1 MSDSDPA
8 DSDLGDS
15 DLGDLELPDAYRD
28 LRRDL
33 HRHPEPAWCEF
44 YTTSRLIHELEQ
56 REIDDLLFG
65 PEIHTADARRNVP
78 DESTLS
84 EWRERAREAGA
95 SDAVLDT
102 IGNGF
107 TGAVAVV
114 ERGDGP
120 TVALR
125 VDIDALPITEAD
137 SDDHH
142 PEAAGFRS
150 TNEGYMH
157 ACGHDA
163 HATIGLGVLDRV
175 LDSDFAGTFKLVFQP
190 AEETISG
197 AKPIAES
204 GVLDDVDYFLAP
216 HIGLDHPSG
225 EVVAGIDEFLAVRQ
239 FETTF
244 EGESAHAGA
253 RPETG
258 DNAVQAMAAAVQ
270 NLYGIPRNSAGGT
283 RVNAGRV
290 GGGTASNIVPGDAF
304 IEGEVRGE
312 TTELM
317 EYMWD
322 RAESVLAGA
331 ATMHDCAVETEL
343 LGDAPSAHSD
353 AALVDVVDRVAR
365 RTTGVDT
372 VVEHDSLGG
381 SEDATYLMQ
390 RVQEHGGLAAYVGVG
405 TDHPGGHHT
414 PTFDVEERDIAVG
427 IDLLAG
433 VVEALTD
440 TAGLS

>member
-1 MSDSDPA
+1 MGDPTLA
-8 DSDLGDS
+8 
-15 DLGDLELPDAYRD
+15 ARYRT

-33 HRHPEPAWCEF
+33 HQYPEPAWCEF
-44 YTTSRLIHELEQ
+44 YTTSRLIDELER
-56 REIDDLLFG
+56 REIDKLRYG
-65 PEIHTADARRNVP
+65 SAIHATEGRRNVP
-78 DESTLS
+78 DDTTLA
-84 EWRERAREAGA
+84 EWRQRAREAGA
-95 SDAVLDT
+95 NDDVLET
-102 IGNGF
+102 IGDGV

-120 TVALR
+120 TIALR

-137 SDDHH
+137 NDDHH
-142 PEAAGFRS
+142 PTAAGFRS

-175 LDSDFAGTFKLVFQP
+175 LDSDFTGTFKLLFQP

-197 AKPIAES
+197 GKPIADS
-204 GVLDDVDYFLAP
+204 GVLDDVDALLAP

-239 FETTF
+239 FEATF
-244 EGESAHAGA
+244 RGESAHAGA
-253 RPETG
+253 RPEAG

-270 NLYGIPRNSAGGT
+270 NLYGLSRNSAGGT

-290 GGGTASNIVPGDAF
+290 GGGTASNIVPEEAF

-312 TTELM
+312 TTDLM

-322 RAESVLAGA
+322 RAEDVLAGA
-331 ATMHDCAVETEL
+331 ATMHNCEVDIER

-353 AALVDVVDRVAR
+353 AALVEVVDRVAR

-372 VVEHDSLGG
+372 VVASDSLGG

-390 RVQEHGGLAAYVGVG
+390 RVQQRGGLAAYVGVG

-414 PTFDVEERDIAVG
+414 PTFDVEAQDIAVG

-433 VVEALTD
+433 VIVDLAAD
-440 TAGLS
+440 VSAGNADAT

>member
-1 MSDSDPA
+1 MA
-8 DSDLGDS
+8 DSTLATS
-15 DLGDLELPDAYRD
+15 YRTF
-28 LRRDL
+28 RRDL
-33 HRHPEPAWCEF
+33 HQQPEPAWCEF
-44 YTTSRLIHELEQ
+44 YTTSRLLEELEQ
-56 REIDDLLFG
+56 REIDDLLSG
-65 PEIHTADARRNVP
+65 PAIHAPDSRRNVP
-78 DESTLS
+78 DDTTLT
-84 EWRERAREAGA
+84 EWRQRAREAGA
-95 SDAVLDT
+95 SEDALATSGD
-102 IGNGF
+102 GF

-120 TVALR
+120 TIALR

-137 SDDHH
+137 SDDHY
-142 PEAAGFRS
+142 PTAAGFRS

-163 HATIGLGVLDRV
+163 HATIGLGVLDRI
-175 LDSDFAGTFKLVFQP
+175 LDSDFAGTFKLLFQP

-197 AKPIAES
+197 GKSIADS
-204 GVLDDVDYFLAP
+204 GVLNDVDALLAP

-225 EVVAGIDEFLAVRQ
+225 EVVAGIDDFLAVRQ
-239 FETTF
+239 FEATF
-244 EGESAHAGA
+244 TGESAHAGA
-253 RPETG
+253 RPEDG

-290 GGGTASNIVPGDAF
+290 GGGTASNIVPEESF

-312 TTELM
+312 TTGLM

-322 RAESVLAGA
+322 HAEDVLAGA
-331 ATMHDCAVETEL
+331 ARMHNCEVDIER

-353 AALVDVVDRVAR
+353 AAVVEVVDRVAR
-365 RTTGVDT
+365 QTTGVDT
-372 VVEHDSLGG
+372 VVEYDSLGG

-390 RVQEHGGLAAYVGVG
+390 RVHQRGGLAAYVGVG

-414 PTFDVEERDIAVG
+414 PTFDVQERDIAVG

-433 VVEALTD
+433 VITD
-440 TAGLS
+440 LAADFPVGGAAAT

>member
-1 MSDSDPA
+1 MA
-8 DSDLGDS
+8 DSTLATS
-15 DLGDLELPDAYRD
+15 YRTF
-28 LRRDL
+28 RRDL
-33 HRHPEPAWCEF
+33 HQQPEPAWCEF
-44 YTTSRLIHELEQ
+44 YTTSRLLEELEQ
-56 REIDDLLFG
+56 REIDDLLSG
-65 PEIHTADARRNVP
+65 PAIHAPDSRRNVP
-78 DESTLS
+78 DDTTLT
-84 EWRERAREAGA
+84 EWRQRAREAGA
-95 SDAVLDT
+95 SEDALATSGD
-102 IGNGF
+102 GF

-120 TVALR
+120 TIALR

-137 SDDHH
+137 SDDHY
-142 PEAAGFRS
+142 PTAAGFRS

-163 HATIGLGVLDRV
+163 HATIGLGVLDRI
-175 LDSDFAGTFKLVFQP
+175 LDSDFAGTFKLLFQP

-197 AKPIAES
+197 GKSIADS
-204 GVLDDVDYFLAP
+204 GVLDDVDALLAP

-239 FETTF
+239 FEATF
-244 EGESAHAGA
+244 TGESAHAGA
-253 RPETG
+253 RPEDG

-290 GGGTASNIVPGDAF
+290 GGGTASNIVPEESF

-312 TTELM
+312 TTGLM

-322 RAESVLAGA
+322 RAEDVLAGA
-331 ATMHDCAVETEL
+331 ARMHNCEVDIER

-353 AALVDVVDRVAR
+353 AAVVEVVDRVAR
-365 RTTGVDT
+365 QTTGVDT
-372 VVEHDSLGG
+372 VVEYDSLGG

-390 RVQEHGGLAAYVGVG
+390 RVHQRGGLAAYVGVG

-414 PTFDVEERDIAVG
+414 PTFDVQERDIAVG

-433 VVEALTD
+433 VITD
-440 TAGLS
+440 LAADFPVGGAAAT

>member
-1 MSDSDPA
+1 MADP
-8 DSDLGDS
+8 
-15 DLGDLELPDAYRD
+15 ELADAYRT

-33 HRHPEPAWCEF
+33 HQHPEPAWCEF
-44 YTTSRLIHELEQ
+44 YTTSRLVDELEA
-56 REIDDLLFG
+56 RDIDDLLAG
-65 PEIHTADARRNVP
+65 STIHASDSRRNVP
-78 DESTLS
+78 DEATLG
-84 EWRERAREAGA
+84 EWRERARDAGA
-95 SDAVLDT
+95 REDVLDT
-102 IGNGF
+102 VGDGF

-114 ERGDGP
+114 ERGEGP

-137 SDDHH
+137 GDDHH
-142 PEAAGFRS
+142 PAADGFRS

-197 AKPIAES
+197 AKPIADS
-204 GVLDDVDYFLAP
+204 GVLDDVDALLAL

-239 FETTF
+239 FEATF
-244 EGESAHAGA
+244 AGDSAHAGA
-253 RPETG
+253 RPEDG

-270 NLYGIPRNSAGGT
+270 NLYAIPRNSAGGT

-290 GGGTASNIVPGDAF
+290 GGGTASNIVPEAAF

-331 ATMHDCAVETEL
+331 ATMHDCEVDIER

-353 AALVDVVDRVAR
+353 GALVEVVDRVAR
-365 RTTGVDT
+365 RTAGVDT
-372 VVEHDSLGG
+372 VVEGDSLGG

-390 RVQEHGGLAAYVGVG
+390 RVQNHGGLAAYVGVG

-414 PTFDVEERDIAVG
+414 PTFDVAERDIAVG
-427 IDLLAG
+427 IELMAG
-433 VVEALTD
+433 VI
-440 TAGLS
+440 TAVADAEPVS

>member
-1 MSDSDPA
+1 MADPELA
-8 DSDLGDS
+8 DS
-15 DLGDLELPDAYRD
+15 YRT

-33 HRHPEPAWCEF
+33 HQHPEPAWCEF
-44 YTTSRLIHELEQ
+44 YTTSRLVDELEA
-56 REIDDLLFG
+56 RDIDDLLAG
-65 PEIHTADARRNVP
+65 STIHASDSRRNVP
-78 DESTLS
+78 DEATLC
-84 EWRERAREAGA
+84 EWRERARDAGA
-95 SDAVLDT
+95 REDVLDT
-102 IGNGF
+102 VGDGF

-114 ERGDGP
+114 ERGEGP

-137 SDDHH
+137 NDDHH
-142 PEAAGFRS
+142 PAGAGFRS

-197 AKPIAES
+197 AKPIADS
-204 GVLDDVDYFLAP
+204 GVLDDVDALFAL

-239 FETTF
+239 FEATF
-244 EGESAHAGA
+244 AGDSAHAGA
-253 RPETG
+253 RPEDG

-270 NLYGIPRNSAGGT
+270 NLYAIPRNSAGGT

-290 GGGTASNIVPGDAF
+290 GGGTASNIVPEAAF

-322 RAESVLAGA
+322 RAESVLDGA
-331 ATMHDCAVETEL
+331 AAMHDCAVDIEL
-343 LGDAPSAHSD
+343 LGDAPSGYSD
-353 AALVDVVDRVAR
+353 AELVDVVDRVAR
-365 RTTGVDT
+365 RTAGVDT
-372 VVEHDSLGG
+372 VVEGDSLGG

-390 RVQEHGGLAAYVGVG
+390 RVQNHGGLAAYVGVG

-414 PTFDVEERDIAVG
+414 PTFDVAERDIAVG
-427 IDLLAG
+427 IELMAG
-433 VVEALTD
+433 VI
-440 TAGLS
+440 TAVADAEPVS

>member
-1 MSDSDPA
+1 MSEP
-8 DSDLGDS
+8 
-15 DLGDLELPDAYRD
+15 EIETAYRK

-33 HRHPEPAWCEF
+33 HQHPEPAWCEF
-44 YTTSRLIHELEQ
+44 YTTSRLVDELEA
-56 REIDDLLFG
+56 REVDKVLYG
-65 PEIHTADARRNVP
+65 PDIHATDARRNVP
-78 DESTLS
+78 DAATLAT
-84 EWRERAREAGA
+84 WRDRARDAGA
-95 SDAVLDT
+95 REDILET
-102 IGNGF
+102 IGEGF

-114 ERGDGP
+114 NRGEGP
-120 TVALR
+120 TVAVR
-125 VDIDALPITEAD
+125 VDIDALPITEATA
-137 SDDHH
+137 DDHD
-142 PEAAGFRS
+142 PATEGFRS

-175 LDSDFAGTFKLVFQP
+175 LDSEFAGTFKLIFQP
-190 AEETISG
+190 AEETVSG
-197 AKPIAES
+197 GKPLAES
-204 GVLDDVDYFLAP
+204 GVLDDVDTLLAL

-239 FETTF
+239 FEAHF
-244 EGESAHAGA
+244 EGASAHAGA
-253 RPETG
+253 RPEHG

-270 NLYGIPRNSAGGT
+270 NLYSIPRNSAGGT

-290 GGGTASNIVPGDAF
+290 GGGTASNIVPEDAF

-331 ATMHDCAVETEL
+331 ATMHDCAVDTER

-353 AALVDVVDRVAR
+353 AALVDVVDRVAL
-365 RTTGVDT
+365 RTAGVDT

-390 RVQEHGGLAAYVGVG
+390 RVQDHGGLAAYVGVG

-414 PTFDVEERDIAVG
+414 PTFDVRERDIAVG

-433 VVEALTD
+433 VVHAVAESQSVA
-440 TAGLS
+440 

>member
-1 MSDSDPA
+1 MTDPELA
-8 DSDLGDS
+8 DS
-15 DLGDLELPDAYRD
+15 YRN

-33 HRHPEPAWCEF
+33 HQHPEPAWCEF
-44 YTTSRLIHELEQ
+44 YTTSRLIDELEA
-56 REIDDLLFG
+56 REIDELLFG
-65 PEIHTADARRNVP
+65 PEIHASDSRRNVP
-78 DESTLS
+78 DEATLR
-84 EWRERAREAGA
+84 EWRERARDAGA
-95 SDAVLDT
+95 REDVLDT
-102 IGNGF
+102 VDDGV

-137 SDDHH
+137 GDDHH
-142 PEAAGFRS
+142 PAAAGFRS
-150 TNEGYMH
+150 THEGHMH

-163 HATIGLGVLDRV
+163 HATIGLGVLDTV

-197 AKPIAES
+197 AKPIADS
-204 GVLDDVDYFLAP
+204 GVLDDVDHFLAL

-239 FETTF
+239 FEATF
-244 EGESAHAGA
+244 AGDSAHAGA
-253 RPETG
+253 RPEDG

-290 GGGTASNIVPGDAF
+290 GGGTASNIVPEDAF

-322 RAESVLAGA
+322 CAERVLDGA
-331 ATMHDCAVETEL
+331 ATMHDCEVDIEL
-343 LGDAPSAHSD
+343 RGDAPSGHSD
-353 AALVDVVDRVAR
+353 AALVGVVDRVAR
-365 RTTGVDT
+365 RTDGVDT
-372 VVEHDSLGG
+372 VLEGDSLGG
-381 SEDATYLMQ
+381 SEDATYLMR
-390 RVQEHGGLAAYVGVG
+390 RVQEHGGEAAYVGVG

-414 PTFDVEERDIAVG
+414 PTFDVAERDIAVG

-433 VVEALTD
+433 VVGDL
-440 TAGLS
+440 AGER

>member
-1 MSDSDPA
+1 MA
-8 DSDLGDS
+8 DASTLAA
-15 DLGDLELPDAYRD
+15 EYRD

-44 YTTSRLIHELEQ
+44 YTTNRLIEELEG
-56 REIDDLLFG
+56 RAIDDLLYG
-65 PEIHTADARRNVP
+65 PAIHAADARRNVP
-78 DESTLS
+78 DADALT

-95 SDAVLDT
+95 SDDVLDT
-102 IGNGF
+102 IGDGY

-137 SDDHH
+137 GDDHH
-142 PEAAGFRS
+142 PAAAGFHS
-150 TNEGYMH
+150 TNEGFMH

-163 HATIGLGVLDRV
+163 HATIGLGVLDSI
-175 LDSDFAGTFKLVFQP
+175 LDSDFSGTFKLVFQP
-190 AEETISG
+190 AEETVSG
-197 AKPIAES
+197 GKPIAES
-204 GVLDDVDYFLAP
+204 GVLDDVDHFLAL

-239 FETTF
+239 FEATF
-244 EGESAHAGA
+244 AGDSAHAGA
-253 RPETG
+253 RPEHG

-290 GGGTASNIVPGDAF
+290 GGGTASNIVPEEAF

-322 RAESVLAGA
+322 RAERVLSGA
-331 ATMHDCAVETEL
+331 ATMHDCEVDVEL

-353 AALVDVVDRVAR
+353 AALVDVIDHVAR
-365 RTTGVDT
+365 RTAGVDT

-390 RVQEHGGLAAYVGVG
+390 RVQNRGGEAAYVGVG

-414 PTFDVEERDIAVG
+414 PTFDVREGDIAVG
-427 IDLLAG
+427 IDLIAG
-433 VVEALTD
+433 VVTELAAD
-440 TAGLS
+440 P

>member
-1 MSDSDPA
+1 MIDPELA
-8 DSDLGDS
+8 DR
-15 DLGDLELPDAYRD
+15 YRS

-33 HRHPEPAWCEF
+33 HQHPEPAWCE
-44 YTTSRLIHELEQ
+44 YCTTSRLIDELEQ
-56 REIDDLLFG
+56 REIDDLLYG
-65 PEIHTADARRNVP
+65 PSIHAPEGRRNVP
-78 DESTLS
+78 DDATLA
-84 EWRERAREAGA
+84 EWRQRAREAGA
-95 SDAVLDT
+95 SEDVLDE
-102 IGNGF
+102 IGDGY

-114 ERGDGP
+114 DRGEGP
-120 TVALR
+120 TVAFR
-125 VDIDALPITEAD
+125 VDIDALPITESAG
-137 SDDHH
+137 DDHH
-142 PEAAGFRS
+142 PATAGFRS
-150 TNEGYMH
+150 TTEGYMH

-163 HATIGLGVLDRV
+163 HATIGLGVLDQV
-175 LDSDFAGTFKLVFQP
+175 LDSDFAGAFKLIFQP

-197 AKPIAES
+197 GKSIANS
-204 GVLDDVDYFLAP
+204 GVLDDVDSLLAL

-239 FETTF
+239 FEATF
-244 EGESAHAGA
+244 TGDSAHAGA
-253 RPETG
+253 RPGDG

-290 GGGTASNIVPGDAF
+290 GGGTASNIVPEDAF
-304 IEGEVRGE
+304 IDGEVRGE
-312 TTELM
+312 TTHLM

-322 RAESVLAGA
+322 RAESVLSGA
-331 ATMHDCAVETEL
+331 ATMHNCAVEIER

-365 RTTGVDT
+365 RTAGVDR
-372 VVEHDSLGG
+372 VVDHDSLGG

-390 RVQEHGGLAAYVGVG
+390 RVQQQGGLAAYVGIG

-427 IDLLAG
+427 IDLIAG
-433 VVEALTD
+433 VVADLAADATE
-440 TAGLS
+440 

>member
-1 MSDSDPA
+1 MA
-8 DSDLGDS
+8 DSTLAAS
-15 DLGDLELPDAYRD
+15 YRTF
-28 LRRDL
+28 RRDL
-33 HRHPEPAWCEF
+33 HQQPEPAWCEF
-44 YTTSRLIHELEQ
+44 YTTSRLLEELEQ
-56 REIDDLLFG
+56 REIDDILSG
-65 PEIHTADARRNVP
+65 PAIHAPDSRRNVP
-78 DESTLS
+78 GDTTLT
-84 EWRERAREAGA
+84 EWRQRAREAGA
-95 SDAVLDT
+95 SEDVLAT
-102 IGNGF
+102 IGDGF

-114 ERGDGP
+114 KRGDGP
-120 TVALR
+120 TIALR

-137 SDDHH
+137 SDDHY
-142 PEAAGFRS
+142 PTAAGFRS

-163 HATIGLGVLDRV
+163 HATIGLGVLDRI
-175 LDSDFAGTFKLVFQP
+175 LDSDFAGTFKLLFQP

-197 AKPIAES
+197 GKSIADS
-204 GVLDDVDYFLAP
+204 GVLDDVDALLAP

-225 EVVAGIDEFLAVRQ
+225 KVVAGIDEFLAVRQ
-239 FETTF
+239 FEATF
-244 EGESAHAGA
+244 TGESAHAGA
-253 RPETG
+253 RPEDG

-290 GGGTASNIVPGDAF
+290 GGGTASNIVPEESF

-312 TTELM
+312 TTGLM

-322 RAESVLAGA
+322 HAEDVLAGA
-331 ATMHDCAVETEL
+331 ARMHNCEVDIER

-353 AALVDVVDRVAR
+353 AAVVEVVDRVAR
-365 RTTGVDT
+365 QMTGVDT
-372 VVEHDSLGG
+372 VVEYDSLGG

-390 RVQEHGGLAAYVGVG
+390 RVHQRGGLAAYVGVG

-414 PTFDVEERDIAVG
+414 PTFDVQERDIAVG

-433 VVEALTD
+433 VITD
-440 TAGLS
+440 LAADFPVGGAAAT

>member
-1 MSDSDPA
+1 MSAPDLA
-8 DSDLGDS
+8 DR
-15 DLGDLELPDAYRD
+15 YRN

-33 HRHPEPAWCEF
+33 HRHPEPAWCEY
-44 YTTSRLIHELEQ
+44 YTTARLLAELET
-56 REIDDLLFG
+56 REIDDRLFG
-65 PEIHTADARRNVP
+65 SAIHAADARRNVP
-78 DESTLS
+78 DKSTLS
-84 EWRERAREAGA
+84 EWRQRAENAGINEAI
-95 SDAVLDT
+95 LT
-102 IGNGF
+102 QIGEGY

-114 ERGDGP
+114 ERGSGP

-137 SDDHH
+137 NDDHQ
-142 PEAAGFRS
+142 PARGGFRS
-150 TNEGYMH
+150 TNEGFMH

-175 LDSDFAGTFKLVFQP
+175 LDSDVAGTFKLIFQP

-197 AKPIAES
+197 AKSIAES
-204 GVLDDVDYFLAP
+204 GILDDVDVFLAP

-225 EVVAGIDEFLAVRQ
+225 EVVAGIDDFLAVRQ
-239 FETTF
+239 FEATF
-244 EGESAHAGA
+244 RGASAHAGA
-253 RPETG
+253 RPEDG
-258 DNAVQAMAAAVQ
+258 DNAVGAMAAGVQ
-270 NLYGIPRNSAGGT
+270 NLYGIPRNAAGGT

-290 GGGTASNIVPGDAF
+290 GGGTASNIIPEAAF

-322 RAESVLAGA
+322 RAERVLDGA
-331 ATMHDCAVETEL
+331 ATMHDCTVDIER

-353 AALVDVVDRVAR
+353 AALVAVVDRVAR
-365 RTTGVDT
+365 NTDGVGSVLED
-372 VVEHDSLGG
+372 DSLGG

-390 RVQEHGGLAAYVGVG
+390 RVQQRGGTAAYVGVG

-414 PTFDVEERDIAVG
+414 PTFDVQESDIAVA
-427 IDLLAG
+427 INLLAG
-433 VVEALTD
+433 VVDELTD
-440 TAGLS
+440 GDESLGSPER

>member
-1 MSDSDPA
+1 MADP
-8 DSDLGDS
+8 
-15 DLGDLELPDAYRD
+15 ELADAYRT

-33 HRHPEPAWCEF
+33 HQHPEPAWCEF
-44 YTTSRLIHELEQ
+44 YTTSRLVDELEA
-56 REIDDLLFG
+56 RDIDDLLAG
-65 PEIHTADARRNVP
+65 STIHASDSRRNVP
-78 DESTLS
+78 DEATLG
-84 EWRERAREAGA
+84 EWRERARDAGA
-95 SDAVLDT
+95 REDVLDT
-102 IGNGF
+102 VGDGF

-137 SDDHH
+137 TDDHL
-142 PEAAGFRS
+142 PAADGFRS

-197 AKPIAES
+197 AKSIADS
-204 GVLDDVDYFLAP
+204 GVLDDVDSLLAL

-239 FETTF
+239 FEATF
-244 EGESAHAGA
+244 AGDSAHAGA
-253 RPETG
+253 RPEDG

-270 NLYGIPRNSAGGT
+270 NLYAIPRNSAGGT

-290 GGGTASNIVPGDAF
+290 GGGTASNIVPEDAF

-322 RAESVLAGA
+322 RAESVLTGA
-331 ATMHDCAVETEL
+331 ATMHDCEVETEP
-343 LGDAPSAHSD
+343 LGDAPSGYSD
-353 AALVDVVDRVAR
+353 AELVDVVDRVAR
-365 RTTGVDT
+365 RTAGVDT

-390 RVQEHGGLAAYVGVG
+390 RVQNHGGLAAYVGVG

-414 PTFDVEERDIAVG
+414 PTFDVAERDIAVG
-427 IDLLAG
+427 IELMAG
-433 VVEALTD
+433 VI
-440 TAGLS
+440 TAVADAEPVS

>member
-1 MSDSDPA
+1 MTDPELA
-8 DSDLGDS
+8 DS
-15 DLGDLELPDAYRD
+15 YRN

-33 HRHPEPAWCEF
+33 HQHPEPAWCEF
-44 YTTSRLIHELEQ
+44 YTTSRLVEKLEA
-56 REIDDLLFG
+56 RDIDDLLAG
-65 PEIHTADARRNVP
+65 STIHASDSRRNVP
-78 DESTLS
+78 DEATLR

-95 SDAVLDT
+95 REDVLDT
-102 IGNGF
+102 VGDGV

-137 SDDHH
+137 GDDHH
-142 PEAAGFRS
+142 PAAAGFRS
-150 TNEGYMH
+150 THEGHMH

-163 HATIGLGVLDRV
+163 HATIGFGVLDHV

-197 AKPIAES
+197 AKPIADS
-204 GVLDDVDYFLAP
+204 GVLDDVDHFLAL

-239 FETTF
+239 FEATF
-244 EGESAHAGA
+244 AGDSAHAGA
-253 RPETG
+253 RPEDG

-290 GGGTASNIVPGDAF
+290 GGGTASNIVPEDAF

-322 RAESVLAGA
+322 RAERVLDGA
-331 ATMHDCAVETEL
+331 ATMHDCEVDIEL
-343 LGDAPSAHSD
+343 RGDAPSGHSD
-353 AALVDVVDRVAR
+353 AALVGVVDRVAR
-365 RTTGVDT
+365 RTDGVDT
-372 VVEHDSLGG
+372 VLEGDSLGG
-381 SEDATYLMQ
+381 SEDATYLMR
-390 RVQEHGGLAAYVGVG
+390 RVQEHGGEAAYVGVG

-414 PTFDVEERDIAVG
+414 PTFDVAERDIAVG

-433 VVEALTD
+433 VVGDL
-440 TAGLS
+440 AGER